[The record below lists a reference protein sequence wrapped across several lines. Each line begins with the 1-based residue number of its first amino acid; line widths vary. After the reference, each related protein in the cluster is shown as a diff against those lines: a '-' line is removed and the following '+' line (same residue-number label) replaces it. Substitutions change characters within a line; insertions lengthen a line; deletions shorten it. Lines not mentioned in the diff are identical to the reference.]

1 MGNNGT
7 KGRAV
12 APLPTFTF
20 QDTGITVQIR
30 KVSPSIG
37 TEIRKAFPPPKPPI
51 HKVEIGGQI
60 VEEANEADP
69 DYERVYQEWG
79 LMVEAKAAR
88 LYIKRGVE
96 CEVDKAAVD
105 AVRADMAAEGMTLEG
120 DDKYIYIRYICIGT
134 EDDYQELLMA
144 ITRRSQPTEVAV
156 AEAVETFQP
165 AVSG

>member
-7 KGRAV
+7 KGRSV

-37 TEIRKAFPPPKPPI
+37 TEIRKAFPPPKPPV
-51 HKVEIGGQI
+51 HRVEIGGQI

-69 DYERVYQEWG
+69 DYDRAYQEWG

-96 CEVDKAAVD
+96 CEVDAQAV
-105 AVRADMAAEGMTLEG
+105 ASVRADMAAEGIELEG
-120 DDKYIYIRYICIGT
+120 DDKYIYIRYICVGT

-156 AEAVETFQP
+156 AEAVEQFQ
-165 AVSG
+165 S

>member
-7 KGRAV
+7 KGRNV

-37 TEIRKAFPPPKPPI
+37 TEIRKAFPPPKPPV

-69 DYERVYQEWG
+69 DYERAYQEWG

-105 AVRADMAAEGMTLEG
+105 VVRADMESEGMTLEG

-156 AEAVETFQP
+156 AEAVEQFQ
-165 AVSG
+165 S